1 MTDHPTATRR
11 PVISVRVRLVVAIV
25 ISVAVGLLAVGATV
39 YLVERAG
46 TIDQIDQRLE
56 DNLASARYLVSEGL
70 DGRSWTSSEDALDA
84 VVQRMSPDD
93 NTGVVGVW
101 GGEAQRVPGVPLD
114 LDLVRDAP
122 GFIDHVVAL
131 TDDAGAVIGA
141 TYAEEGV
148 RWRYLAVPIEIPDSP
163 APASALFV
171 MAFDIDA
178 ELAEINDARDAYLAV
193 SAIVIVAVGV
203 IAGIVA
209 GRLLRPL
216 RLMRTTAERVSA
228 QSLGERLPVEGRDD
242 VSQLAGTMNDMLDR
256 LDTALE
262 SQKQLLSDVRHE
274 LRTPLT
280 IVRGHLELMDP
291 TDPRDV
297 RETQALALDE
307 LDRMSEL
314 VKGLSEAAAL
324 HGPSPVHP
332 VAVDVADLT
341 AQIVRKAGAIVGS
354 EVTAGPAAETVAVLD
369 PARVTQAMLQLA
381 QNGVTHGGGRLVIG
395 STLAE
400 DRLEMWVRDAG
411 PGVPADARSTIFER
425 FTRGPGAE
433 APGSGLG
440 LNIVQ
445 MIAQA
450 HGGEALVRDARPGPG
465 SVFVLSLPTPGAR
478 PPASPPTGHGGVPP
492 RPPLPGAGG
501 GVPTAPTATA
511 TPSTRPSG
519 ERPWHPSS

>member
-1 MTDHPTATRR
+1 
-11 PVISVRVRLVVAIV
+11 
-25 ISVAVGLLAVGATV
+25 
-39 YLVERAG
+39 
-46 TIDQIDQRLE
+46 
-56 DNLASARYLVSEGL
+56 
-70 DGRSWTSSEDALDA
+70 
-84 VVQRMSPDD
+84 
-93 NTGVVGVW
+93 
-101 GGEAQRVPGVPLD
+101 
-114 LDLVRDAP
+114 
-122 GFIDHVVAL
+122 
-131 TDDAGAVIGA
+131 
-141 TYAEEGV
+141 
-148 RWRYLAVPIEIPDSP
+148 
-163 APASALFV
+163 